1 MPLKFDMVRGRPAL
15 MSLRQIGTSRVAP
28 ATVTVTVDTA
38 GAPKGATSIPVTAL
52 SADIP
57 KNTVLTFDDAESTK
71 VVVVEDAASGATSL
85 SVESFEGADGDG
97 IQNALTSGDAAT
109 WDGLFTDIASNSLDF
124 SVNEQTN
131 ELTAVTHGSATG
143 VRVSVP
149 EVTSVQPTITRQGL
163 FFADGQLYQDLV
175 KNAKTPNSNW
185 WVKYVVP
192 GPDGSPAVTYEG
204 LARVFGVGHPTPAD
218 NLVQL
223 NYSARFISDEYTIT
237 TA

>member
-15 MSLRQIGTSRVAP
+15 MSLRQIGPSRVAP
-28 ATVTVTVDTA
+28 ATVTVTVDSA

-97 IQNALTSGDAAT
+97 IQNALTGGDAAT

-175 KNAKTPNSNW
+175 KN
-185 WVKYVVP
+185 
-192 GPDGSPAVTYEG
+192 
-204 LARVFGVGHPTPAD
+204 
-218 NLVQL
+218 
-223 NYSARFISDEYTIT
+223 
-237 TA
+237 